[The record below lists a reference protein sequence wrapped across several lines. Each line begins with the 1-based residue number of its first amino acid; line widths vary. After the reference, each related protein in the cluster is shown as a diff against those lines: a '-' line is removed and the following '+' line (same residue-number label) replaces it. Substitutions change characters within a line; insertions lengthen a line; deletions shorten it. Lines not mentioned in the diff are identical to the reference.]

1 MAADTEMGCEGVC
14 GCGGGLAVTARL
26 RENGHSKK
34 LMRDFPRREEAAG
47 GHGQTRTQRATRVR
61 DEMLNET
68 RGYPSRWDA
77 KVCVGVGGG
86 LAVTARLRENGHSK
100 KLMRDF
106 PRREEAAG
114 GHGQTRTQRAT
125 RVRDEMLNETRGY
138 PTRAKLQEQRSR
150 EGKRSGPEV
159 PHTELS
165 DRMTCNSTAR
175 QRIESQ
181 YPEGSQAWRRIR
193 VPTTDDG
200 KESPILNNK
209 VQPVRGGKGHNW
221 SLCQRAGGAG
231 QSVEKLHQCLCSSA
245 MMDEASGCQTRISSS
260 GTDDEEHPKVR
271 LKKRQDE
278 ANAWWNEVAGML
290 VLRWKKRL

>member
-1 MAADTEMGCEGVC
+1 MAADTEMGCEGVR
-14 GCGGGLAVTARL
+14 GCGGGLAVA
-26 RENGHSKK
+26 
-34 LMRDFPRREEAAG
+34 
-47 GHGQTRTQRATRVR
+47 
-61 DEMLNET
+61 
-68 RGYPSRWDA
+68 
-77 KVCVGVGGG
+77 
-86 LAVTARLRENGHSK
+86 ARLRENGHSK

-209 VQPVRGGKGHNW
+209 
-221 SLCQRAGGAG
+221 RAGGAG

-290 VLRWKKRL
+290 VLRWKRRL